1 MYNHTW
7 RPMASHMEIG
17 KIGELL
23 RIVFFFFSGIGLSH
37 GSNIGNLNPSDHCI
51 LINLKTIRLSNNSAN
66 SISWKTR

>member
-1 MYNHTW
+1 
-7 RPMASHMEIG
+7 METHGITHG
-17 KIGELL
+17 DWQNRRALKNSF
-23 RIVFFFFSGIGLSH
+23 FFFFSGIGLSH